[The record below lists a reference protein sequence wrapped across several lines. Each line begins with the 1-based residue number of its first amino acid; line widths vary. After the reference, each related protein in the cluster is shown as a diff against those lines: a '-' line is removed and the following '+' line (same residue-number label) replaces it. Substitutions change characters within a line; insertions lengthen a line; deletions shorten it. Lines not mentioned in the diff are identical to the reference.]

1 MTSRLKKA
9 SYTTIVALGL
19 FAGAAG
25 IAAAA
30 GRSSTPTPAPPA
42 VVTPAADNKAADSP
56 EANDTADATE
66 APGDSGVN
74 CENGIDTATGAQCDG
89 GPAANQAND
98 ATEAPVAESND
109 ATDANAPA
117 ANEAPGDS
125 GVNCENGIDTATGAQ
140 CDGGPAANQA
150 NDPTE
155 AGQPAEGN
163 G

>member
-30 GRSSTPTPAPPA
+30 GGSTPTPTPAPPA
-42 VVTPAADNKAADSP
+42 VIVPAVASPAAGGNVADSP
-56 EANDTADATE
+56 EANDTPDAT
-66 APGDSGVN
+66 GD
-74 CENGIDTATGAQCDG
+74 T
-89 GPAANQAND
+89 
-98 ATEAPVAESND
+98 
-109 ATDANAPA
+109 
-117 ANEAPGDS
+117 

-155 AGQPAEGN
+155 AGQSAESN